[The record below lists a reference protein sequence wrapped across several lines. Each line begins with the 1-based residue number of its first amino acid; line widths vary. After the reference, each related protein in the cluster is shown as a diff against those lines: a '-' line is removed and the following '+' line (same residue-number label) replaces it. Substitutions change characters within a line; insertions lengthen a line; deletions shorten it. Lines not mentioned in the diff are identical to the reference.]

1 MQRIFEMLINYGW
14 IRTITL
20 REHTPEITVLEDDL
34 RKGPIPVR
42 FSFAIFPHLTKDVEM
57 AEAVCIKSKG
67 KYVSQWPY
75 GKTFEV
81 RIDFDDFLVS
91 CVED

>member
-1 MQRIFEMLINYGW
+1 
-14 IRTITL
+14 
-20 REHTPEITVLEDDL
+20 
-34 RKGPIPVR
+34 
-42 FSFAIFPHLTKDVEM
+42 M